1 MVMNMTNEEIIW
13 QFLKEQGYTDA
24 GCAGIMGNLYAE
36 SGLNPINL
44 QNTFEKKLSMSDQQ
58 YCNAV
63 DNGTYTNFIYDGA
76 GWGIAQWTFWS
87 RKEKFLQYVLSKNSS
102 IGDLLIQL
110 NFLQLELITGY
121 SQLVNLLSN
130 TDSVYEAST
139 AFLLQFERPAD
150 QSDSMKQK
158 RAAYAQEY
166 YDKYVT
172 REEGGSNMSDS
183 SLVVYTKWSPNCS
196 SPRNHVIDTISIHC
210 MAANGSI
217 ESLGNL
223 FAQSSR
229 KASSNYGI
237 GSDGRIGQ
245 YVRERDRSWCTSSSS
260 NDNRAITIE
269 VANDGGADTGWHV
282 SDRALESLID
292 LLVDICQRNNIP
304 ELRWKGD
311 KSLIGQVDKQNM
323 TVHRWFAAKACPGDY
338 LYNLHP
344 WIADEVNARLG
355 GDEDM
360 TQEKFNEMMQ
370 NYLNDLAA
378 KPADWE
384 TDAMNWAVSKG
395 LLEGDEQGRLMPK
408 KFMTR
413 GEFMTV
419 LQRYDNQ
426 E

>member
-1 MVMNMTNEEIIW
+1 MKNNELTIW
-13 QFLKEQGYTDA
+13 NFLKEQGYTDA
-24 GCAGIMGNLYAE
+24 GCAGIMANLYSE

-44 QNTFEKKLSMSDQQ
+44 QNTFEKKLGLTDQE

-63 DNGTYTNFIYDGA
+63 DNGIYTNFIHDGA
-76 GWGIAQWTFWS
+76 GWGLAQWTFWS
-87 RKEKFLQYVLSKNSS
+87 RKQNFYQLCQSKNSS
-102 IGDLLIQL
+102 IGDLLTQL
-110 NFLQLELITGY
+110 IFLQQELTTGY
-121 SQLVNLLSN
+121 VSLVNLLRN
-130 TDSVYEAST
+130 TTSVYEAST
-139 AFLLQFERPAD
+139 QFLLQFERPAD

-166 YDKYVT
+166 YDKYAT
-172 REEGGSNMSDS
+172 REEGGNSMSDS

-223 FAQSSR
+223 FAQPSR

-282 SDRALESLID
+282 SDKALESLID

-426 E
+426 EQ